1 MDLALAFYAV
11 MTGMMATVNPCGLAV
26 LPAYVGYALARTGGR
41 LSVRDAVGMGLAMA
55 AGCTGLFVAAGVA
68 LAMGLRTLTR
78 WSPFLGLGVGGILVL
93 LALSRLAGRP
103 WLLLGI
109 PLEVR
114 AGERPSRWTWFG
126 FGLAYGLASLGCT
139 LPLFL
144 ALVGFSVARQS
155 GGEALLLVLLYGL
168 GMGVVLVALSMAL
181 ALAGRPLARGLRR
194 LAAAVETAGVL
205 LLLGAGIYLIYYW
218 GRILL

>member
-1 MDLALAFYAV
+1 MDFALAFYAV
-11 MTGMMATVNPCGLAV
+11 MTGMMATVNPCGIAM

-55 AGCTGLFVAAGVA
+55 AGCIVLFVVAGFA
-68 LAMGLRTLTR
+68 LTMGLRALTR

-103 WLLLGI
+103 W
-109 PLEVR
+109 PLPAVPLQVR
-114 AGERPSRWTWFG
+114 AGERASRWAGFG
-126 FGLAYGLASLGCT
+126 FGVAYGLASLGCT

-144 ALVGFSVARQS
+144 ALVGFSLARRS
-155 GGEALLLVLLYGL
+155 AGEALLLVLLYGL
-168 GMGVVLVALSMAL
+168 GMGVVLVVLSLAMAL
-181 ALAGRPLARGLRR
+181 IGHPLARGLRR
-194 LAAAVETAGVL
+194 LAAAVETAGAL
-205 LLLGAGIYLIYYW
+205 LLLGAGLYLIYYW

>member
-1 MDLALAFYAV
+1 MDFVLAFYAV
-11 MTGMMATVNPCGLAV
+11 MTGMMATVNPCGIAM

-41 LSVRDAVGMGLAMA
+41 LSVREAVGMGLAMA
-55 AGCTGLFVAAGVA
+55 AGCTGLFVAAGFA

-103 WLLLGI
+103 WPLPGI

-114 AGERPSRWTWFG
+114 AGERSSRWTWFS
-126 FGLAYGLASLGCT
+126 FGVAYGLASLGCT

-144 ALVGFSVARQS
+144 ALVGFSLARRS
-155 GGEALLLVLLYGL
+155 GGEALLLILLYGL
-168 GMGVVLVALSMAL
+168 GMGVVLVALSVAL
-181 ALAGRPLARGLRR
+181 ALVGRPLAQGLRR
-194 LAAAVETAGVL
+194 LAAAVETAGAL
-205 LLLGAGIYLIYYW
+205 LLLGAGLYLIYYW